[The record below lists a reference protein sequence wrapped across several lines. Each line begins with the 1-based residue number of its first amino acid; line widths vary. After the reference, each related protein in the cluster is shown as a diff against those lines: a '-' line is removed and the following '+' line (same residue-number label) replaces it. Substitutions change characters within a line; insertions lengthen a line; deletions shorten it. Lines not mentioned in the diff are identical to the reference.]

1 MQGRFCGENIRLI
14 SDIIDFCSF
23 NKKPGLILLVD
34 FEKAF
39 DTVNLS
45 FLKKSVTK
53 YGFGKNFQKW
63 NSILYNNI
71 VSCVTNNGYQSQYF
85 QLTRGIRQGCPLSA
99 LLFLLIAEVIA
110 NTLRSCENVRGIKVK
125 KTEIK
130 LCQFADD
137 MTLFVSDMQSVE
149 KALALFEEFHQ
160 YAGLK
165 LNKSKTEAIII
176 YNDGNLIKDTN
187 LGIKWLSESFST
199 LGTTFFLNASKTISS
214 LVDSKL
220 SKIKKVLNLWQPR
233 SLTVKGRI
241 TIVKTLIVPHVL
253 LLASVVPLDHSTFK
267 DLDKLL
273 FDFIWKNGL
282 HLISKENI
290 IQPIENGGLKM
301 VKTYDI
307 VNAAK
312 IMWIKRL
319 KTNRK
324 AKWTT
329 LAEVL
334 MGIELEQ
341 LEQKLSL
348 ESLHISP
355 ESLFYKDLAKVWF
368 KFIGYKPKNF
378 QEFLQQPIFFNNFFT
393 IGKKYISTGFRQWF
407 DNGIH
412 RVSDIL
418 NQNST
423 FQGKDSLENKFNIE
437 INNLQYNQIR
447 SSVAFSLKS
456 ISNKESVSKINVP
469 DLCLT
474 NFKKVSSKI
483 VLQYL
488 TEQQYATSKSQN
500 KWVEYYPFLEKV
512 DWKLI
517 YILPTRILLDTYIIT
532 LQFKILHRVFNCNY
546 KLYIWN
552 KIDSPTCHYCRSIDN
567 LEHYFF
573 HCNESTFFWNHV
585 EEWLKD
591 SIGFKIK
598 FTLLEILLGFYYI
611 DKKYYYMLNYLIIYG
626 KYYIFQCRSN
636 RKNPSLRI
644 FLLLVKDRLSLHK
657 YIYIYQRVKV
667 YSLMKGLVFC

>member
-1 MQGRFCGENIRLI
+1 M
-14 SDIIDFCSF
+14 
-23 NKKPGLILLVD
+23 
-34 FEKAF
+34 
-39 DTVNLS
+39 
-45 FLKKSVTK
+45 
-53 YGFGKNFQKW
+53 
-63 NSILYNNI
+63 
-71 VSCVTNNGYQSQYF
+71 
-85 QLTRGIRQGCPLSA
+85 
-99 LLFLLIAEVIA
+99 
-110 NTLRSCENVRGIKVK
+110 RSCENVRGIKVK

-137 MTLFVSDMQSVE
+137 MTLFMSDMQSVE
-149 KALALFEEFHQ
+149 KALALFEEFYQ

-176 YNDGNLIKDTN
+176 YNDGSLIKDTN

-220 SKIKKVLNLWQPR
+220 SKVKKVLNLWQPR

-253 LLASVVPLDHSTFK
+253 LLVSVVPLDHSTFK

-282 HLISKENI
+282 HLISKESI

-378 QEFLQQPIFFNNFFT
+378 QEFLQQPIFFNNFF
-393 IGKKYISTGFRQWF
+393 
-407 DNGIH
+407 
-412 RVSDIL
+412 
-418 NQNST
+418 
-423 FQGKDSLENKFNIE
+423 
-437 INNLQYNQIR
+437 YNR
-447 SSVAFSLKS
+447 
-456 ISNKESVSKINVP
+456 
-469 DLCLT
+469 
-474 NFKKVSSKI
+474 
-483 VLQYL
+483 
-488 TEQQYATSKSQN
+488 
-500 KWVEYYPFLEKV
+500 
-512 DWKLI
+512 
-517 YILPTRILLDTYIIT
+517 
-532 LQFKILHRVFNCNY
+532 
-546 KLYIWN
+546 
-552 KIDSPTCHYCRSIDN
+552 
-567 LEHYFF
+567 
-573 HCNESTFFWNHV
+573 
-585 EEWLKD
+585 
-591 SIGFKIK
+591 
-598 FTLLEILLGFYYI
+598 
-611 DKKYYYMLNYLIIYG
+611 
-626 KYYIFQCRSN
+626 
-636 RKNPSLRI
+636 
-644 FLLLVKDRLSLHK
+644 
-657 YIYIYQRVKV
+657 
-667 YSLMKGLVFC
+667 